1 MQVYEKYNRLIRL
14 NINIFL
20 YFCAKFGH
28 MADDLQQLINS
39 LSAKS
44 QVLTERYA
52 VVVDQR
58 DRALETNRQL
68 RTALRKSQTEVE
80 QLRARLELLSISL
93 NMNPGSP
100 GDISATRTMLSDLL
114 REIDKCISELNY

>member
-1 MQVYEKYNRLIRL
+1 
-14 NINIFL
+14 
-20 YFCAKFGH
+20 

-80 QLRARLELLSISL
+80 QLRARLELLSISS